1 MNEATGFAR
10 KRTFV
15 SPQKTQISLTSFS
28 KQKKQNKSPT
38 PERSALSRSYNTITA
53 MGHTIN
59 SPPSQLKLS
68 NNPFTPL
75 AEEDNEDEIRDN
87 TTGESQQ
94 STPSI
99 TETDI
104 DSDSTFDS
112 PTNSFI
118 TSPEKKLLSR
128 KAPQALRKIRT
139 VRKALM
145 DNSLRDELKAVLG
158 KGSVDYI
165 SRELGGDPSNNT
177 ENSRSEDDKTQR
189 SEEEIENTSGH
200 TQKEEEEKASSH
212 METEP
217 EEDPQLK
224 QVQGGQE
231 NSEKTAPQT
240 RDKPQGKGKNVSFT
254 AAVTKGPTNSHSL
267 QQGNIRNPHKQASQS
282 ATSQVE
288 QGTLYPQC
296 STQTPARVD
305 KIVTLKKN
313 NTRAHIHRYTL
324 RFKTIAAKSEEESHQ
339 VIIDT
344 LQRFLAI
351 VLQAEPKTFYLLI

>member
-15 SPQKTQISLTSFS
+15 SPQKTQISITSFS

-38 PERSALSRSYNTITA
+38 PERSALSRSYNAITA

-59 SPPSQLKLS
+59 SPPSPLKLS

-75 AEEDNEDEIRDN
+75 AEDDNEDEISDN

-104 DSDSTFDS
+104 DSHSTLNS
-112 PTNSFI
+112 STNSLI

-128 KAPQALRKIRT
+128 KAQQALRKIRT
-139 VRKALM
+139 VKKALM
-145 DNSLRDELKAVLG
+145 DNSLRDELKKVLG

-165 SRELGGDPSNNT
+165 SRELGGDPSNDM
-177 ENSRSEDDKTQR
+177 ENSRSEDDETKK

-200 TQKEEEEKASSH
+200 TQKEEEEKATSH
-212 METEP
+212 MEMEP

-224 QVQGGQE
+224 KVLGGQE
-231 NSEKTAPQT
+231 NSEKIAPLI
-240 RDKPQGKGKNVSFT
+240 RDKPQVKGKNVSFAT
-254 AAVTKGPTNSHSL
+254 AVTKVPTNSHSI
-267 QQGNIRNPHKQASQS
+267 QQGNIRNPYKPASHSASQQ
-282 ATSQVE
+282 AE
-288 QGTLYPQC
+288 QGTLYHQC
-296 STQTPARVD
+296 SPQTPARVE
-305 KIVTLKKN
+305 KL
-313 NTRAHIHRYTL
+313 
-324 RFKTIAAKSEEESHQ
+324 
-339 VIIDT
+339 
-344 LQRFLAI
+344 
-351 VLQAEPKTFYLLI
+351 